1 MELSPLIGKI
11 IEAIQR
17 DVNNIYVKASGSAP
31 LSVENQEA
39 LVHYLKVLTD
49 ARIQFKERELEE
61 KIKRAEEVISRG
73 TSSQAGEGKG

>member
-1 MELSPLIGKI
+1 MELSPLINKI

-17 DVNNIYVKASGSAP
+17 DVNNIYVKASGSSP

-61 KIKRAEEVISRG
+61 KIKRAEEIISRG
-73 TSSQAGEGKG
+73 TIGQAGEGKG

>member
-1 MELSPLIGKI
+1 MELSPLIAKI
-11 IEAIQR
+11 IQAMQR
-17 DVNNIYVKASGSAP
+17 DVNNIYVKTSGSAP

-49 ARIQFKERELEE
+49 ARIQVKERELEE